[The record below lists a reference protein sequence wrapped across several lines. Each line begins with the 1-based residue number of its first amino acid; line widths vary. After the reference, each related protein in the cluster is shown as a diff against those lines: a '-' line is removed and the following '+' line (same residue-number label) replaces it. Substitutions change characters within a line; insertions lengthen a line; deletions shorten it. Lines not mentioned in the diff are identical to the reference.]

1 MTGGVEKSQ
10 ALPGP
15 TAARIGLGR
24 TGASLPTRAVLDFAL
39 DHARARDAVHATLH
53 VENLA
58 DQVRRL
64 GFEALS
70 VTSAAPDR
78 HTYLARPDLGA
89 RLSPASLAALADWTG
104 PRPDLSIVLADGLS
118 SRALDH
124 AGSLLAGLKSAMD
137 RDGWVVSPIS
147 IASQA
152 RVALGD
158 EVGACLGASMVLVLI
173 GERPGMSS
181 PDSLGAYL
189 TWSPRVGRT
198 NAERNCVSNIR
209 PAGLKPEDA
218 ARTIFWL
225 MKEARRLSLTGVG
238 LKDLS
243 GLGAISSFQALP

>member
-53 VENLA
+53 VEDLA

-89 RLSPASLAALADWTG
+89 RLSPASLAALSDWTG

-137 RDGWVVSPIS
+137 QDGWVVSPIS
-147 IASQA
+147 IATQA

>member
-1 MTGGVEKSQ
+1 MTDDVEKPQ
-10 ALPGP
+10 ALPRL

-39 DHARARDAVHATLH
+39 DHARARDAVHATLD
-53 VENLA
+53 VETLG

-64 GFEALS
+64 GFETLS

-78 HTYLARPDLGA
+78 HTYLSRPDLGA
-89 RLSPASLAALADWTG
+89 RLSPASHAELSDLSG
-104 PRPDLSIVLADGLS
+104 SGPDLTIVLADGLS

-124 AGSLLAGLKSAMD
+124 AGSVLAELKSAMVPD
-137 RDGWVVSPIS
+137 RWVVSPVV
-147 IASQA
+147 IATQA

-189 TWSPRVGRT
+189 TWNPVVGRS

-209 PAGLKPEDA
+209 PAGLKPENA

-225 MKEARRLSLTGVG
+225 MKEARRLKLTGVE